1 MRVTNKNREAVY
13 SAIRQLQWLG
23 KTAAEAAASLSMKV
37 QTLNSHRRQIGLEP
51 FEMPP
56 LGNTRPDAWTG
67 EEDARLKQTIDAGV
81 DIATAARQIGRSIP
95 SLQTRRHRLG
105 LPHFKR
111 RAQIRRVKP
120 VWTPDRIRH
129 LADLRAKGVSLRRCA
144 PKLQTTPGAIAGA
157 CDRYLSQ
164 ELQP

>member
-23 KTAAEAAASLSMKV
+23 KTAAEAAASLGMKV
-37 QTLNSHRRQIGLEP
+37 QTLNWHRRQIGLEP

-56 LGNTRPDAWTG
+56 RGNTRPDAWTG
-67 EEDARLKQTIDAGV
+67 EEDALLAELIDAGIGV
-81 DIATAARQIGRSIP
+81 EDAAKRIGRSVKAIKF
-95 SLQTRRHRLG
+95 RRVRFG
-105 LPHFKR
+105 LPRFKLPPIVR
-111 RAQIRRVKP
+111 SNP
-120 VWTPDRIRH
+120 VWTPDRIQQ

-164 ELQP
+164 DLQP